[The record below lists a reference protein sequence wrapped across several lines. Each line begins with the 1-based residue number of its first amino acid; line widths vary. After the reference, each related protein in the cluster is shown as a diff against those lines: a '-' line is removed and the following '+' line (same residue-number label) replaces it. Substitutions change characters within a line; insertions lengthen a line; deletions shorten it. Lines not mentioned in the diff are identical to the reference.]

1 MHCPF
6 CQNEDTRVVDS
17 RELTES
23 VRRRRECGGCGQRFT
38 TYERAEPSLLVVK
51 KDGRREEFD
60 SRKLFEGLR
69 KACIK
74 RPIATADLEKMG
86 KDIQMELMKLGKV
99 EVSSD
104 IIGKLAMDH
113 LRALD
118 EVAFV
123 RFASV
128 YREFKDIES
137 LLEEIEEYREW
148 KRQSEILKHQ
158 LTLINLD

>member
-17 RELTES
+17 RELPES

-38 TYERAEPSLLVVK
+38 TYERAEPSLYVIK
-51 KDGRREEFD
+51 KDRRREEFD

-69 KACIK
+69 KACVK
-74 RPIATADLEKMG
+74 RPISTEHLEKIV
-86 KDIQMELMKLGKV
+86 KDIQSELLKLGKV
-99 EVSSD
+99 EVSSE
-104 IIGKLAMDH
+104 IIGKLAMNQ

-118 EVAFV
+118 EVAYV

-128 YREFKDIES
+128 YREFKDIDS
-137 LLEEIEEYREW
+137 LLEEIEGYREW
-148 KRQSEILKHQ
+148 KRKSEALKHQ
-158 LTLINLD
+158 LTLMNLE